1 VTGEQCPAANLTKGP
16 GRPRFHEEAIMAEKE
31 IEVFETTAGQV
42 TDVLKRLGVSKE
54 RMVTVMIEP
63 DDWLTKA
70 RQASRRL
77 VIEAGLS
84 DADIDRM
91 IKQAQ
96 KEVEPLLG

>member
-1 VTGEQCPAANLTKGP
+1 LTKGLE
-16 GRPRFHEEAIMAEKE
+16 RPRFQGWRLNDKE

-54 RMVTVMIEP
+54 RMVMIEP

>member
-1 VTGEQCPAANLTKGP
+1 M
-16 GRPRFHEEAIMAEKE
+16 MADKE
-31 IEVFETTAGQV
+31 IEV
-42 TDVLKRLGVSKE
+42 LKPRRGKE

-84 DADIDRM
+84 DDDIDRM
-91 IKQAQ
+91 IKHAQ

>member
-1 VTGEQCPAANLTKGP
+1 
-16 GRPRFHEEAIMAEKE
+16 MADHE

-42 TDVLKRLGVSKE
+42 IDVLTRLGVPQE

-63 DDWLTKA
+63 DDILTKA

-84 DADIDRM
+84 DDDIDRM

-96 KEVEPLLG
+96 REVEPLPG

>member
-1 VTGEQCPAANLTKGP
+1 
-16 GRPRFHEEAIMAEKE
+16 MAEKA

-42 TDVLKRLGVSKE
+42 TAVLERLGVPKD
-54 RMVTVMIEP
+54 RMVTVTIEP

-77 VIEAGLS
+77 VIAAGLS
-84 DADIDRM
+84 DQDIDRM

-96 KEVEPLLG
+96 KEVEPPL

>member
-1 VTGEQCPAANLTKGP
+1 
-16 GRPRFHEEAIMAEKE
+16 MADKE

-42 TDVLKRLGVSKE
+42 TDVLKRLGVAKE
-54 RMVTVMIEP
+54 RMITVMIEP

-70 RQASRRL
+70 RQGSRRL
-77 VIEAGLS
+77 VIAAGLS
-84 DADIDRM
+84 DDDIDRM

>member
-1 VTGEQCPAANLTKGP
+1 
-16 GRPRFHEEAIMAEKE
+16 MADKE

-42 TDVLKRLGVSKE
+42 TNVLKRLGVPKE

-63 DDWLTKA
+63 DDWLAKA

-77 VIEAGLS
+77 VIAAGLS
-84 DADIDRM
+84 DDDIDRM

-96 KEVEPLLG
+96 KEVEPLPG